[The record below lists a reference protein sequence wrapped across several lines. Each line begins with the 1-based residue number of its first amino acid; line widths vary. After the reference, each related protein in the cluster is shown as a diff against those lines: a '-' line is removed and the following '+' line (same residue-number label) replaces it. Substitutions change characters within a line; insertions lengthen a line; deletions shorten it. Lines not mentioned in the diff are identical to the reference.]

1 MRFVFWARQNT
12 SMTLWPAA
20 IASAESRVM
29 MSKSAH
35 MCQKPRSA
43 WAADTFPSFV
53 MRSAQCWYH
62 TS

>member
-1 MRFVFWARQNT
+1 
-12 SMTLWPAA
+12 MTLWPAA

-35 MCQKPRSA
+35 MCQKPLSA
-43 WAADTFPSFV
+43 WDADTFPSFV